1 MESRFISAVAF
12 YGPKTGRLRELLTG
26 VQALIAE
33 HVGGDFRPY
42 TLDQVHATLIALNGV
57 RAGGTIVNEYLL
69 EHAGEEREMDLP
81 RVMDILARRFATP
94 LRVRI
99 GGFRPG
105 QAIPFT
111 SRGQHVAERS
121 FSVQGEAFVLV
132 GWPAEP
138 PAGAGRPLDDLR
150 REMNAAGV
158 LHRYHARPGDV
169 DNDLHLVVGHQ
180 DGAPAAALAR
190 ATAAVRDKLAADPA
204 DLAIALSDVTIV
216 AADSH
221 TLAPPLYV
229 SGVPLRRPRCSRWC
243 RDRAG
248 QSSFMTS
255 VAAAGSR
262 LASATRAA
270 FSAFAR
276 PASALARPA
285 FAASLPDA
293 PGLHAEERADD
304 RPDDGRHRPDH
315 RGHIRGRA
323 ELRYGDA
330 DHHSQQGERRHDQP
344 GSVPDPGHVDT
355 RGRFLDGSLSRI
367 LGRNRNR
374 SRSRSGQ
381 GRLSHGYAPALP
393 AECSCLGRGSAGRS

>member
-1 MESRFISAVAF
+1 MGSRFISAVAF

-26 VQALIAE
+26 VQAQIAE
-33 HVGGDFRPY
+33 HVGNDFRPY

-69 EHAGEEREMDLP
+69 EHAGERREMDLP

-105 QAIPFT
+105 QPVPFT

-121 FSVQGEAFVLV
+121 FSVQGQAFVLV
-132 GWPAEP
+132 GWPAESL
-138 PAGAGRPLDDLR
+138 AGAGRPLDDLR

-180 DGAPAAALAR
+180 AGAPAAALAR

-204 DLAIALSDVTIV
+204 NLAIALSDVTIV

-229 SGVPLRRPRCSRWC
+229 SGVP
-243 RDRAG
+243 
-248 QSSFMTS
+248 
-255 VAAAGSR
+255 AAAAEV
-262 LASATRAA
+262 LA
-270 FSAFAR
+270 
-276 PASALARPA
+276 L
-285 FAASLPDA
+285 
-293 PGLHAEERADD
+293 
-304 RPDDGRHRPDH
+304 
-315 RGHIRGRA
+315 
-323 ELRYGDA
+323 
-330 DHHSQQGERRHDQP
+330 
-344 GSVPDPGHVDT
+344 VP
-355 RGRFLDGSLSRI
+355 
-367 LGRNRNR
+367 
-374 SRSRSGQ
+374 
-381 GRLSHGYAPALP
+381 
-393 AECSCLGRGSAGRS
+393 

>member
-33 HVGGDFRPY
+33 HVGRDFRPY

-69 EHAGEEREMDLP
+69 EHAGERREMDLP

-132 GWPAEP
+132 GWPAESL
-138 PAGAGRPLDDLR
+138 AGAGRPLDDLR

-229 SGVPLRRPRCSRWC
+229 SGVP
-243 RDRAG
+243 
-248 QSSFMTS
+248 
-255 VAAAGSR
+255 AAAAEV
-262 LASATRAA
+262 LA
-270 FSAFAR
+270 
-276 PASALARPA
+276 L
-285 FAASLPDA
+285 
-293 PGLHAEERADD
+293 
-304 RPDDGRHRPDH
+304 
-315 RGHIRGRA
+315 
-323 ELRYGDA
+323 
-330 DHHSQQGERRHDQP
+330 
-344 GSVPDPGHVDT
+344 VP
-355 RGRFLDGSLSRI
+355 
-367 LGRNRNR
+367 
-374 SRSRSGQ
+374 
-381 GRLSHGYAPALP
+381 
-393 AECSCLGRGSAGRS
+393 

>member
-12 YGPKTGRLRELLTG
+12 YGPKTGPLHELLTG
-26 VQALIAE
+26 VQAQIAE
-33 HVGGDFRPY
+33 HVGRDFRPY

-69 EHAGEEREMDLP
+69 EHAGERREMDLP

-105 QAIPFT
+105 QAVPFT

-132 GWPAEP
+132 GWPAESL
-138 PAGAGRPLDDLR
+138 AGAGRPLDDLR

-180 DGAPAAALAR
+180 AGAPAAALAR

-229 SGVPLRRPRCSRWC
+229 SGIPAATAEVLALVP
-243 RDRAG
+243 
-248 QSSFMTS
+248 
-255 VAAAGSR
+255 
-262 LASATRAA
+262 
-270 FSAFAR
+270 
-276 PASALARPA
+276 
-285 FAASLPDA
+285 
-293 PGLHAEERADD
+293 
-304 RPDDGRHRPDH
+304 
-315 RGHIRGRA
+315 
-323 ELRYGDA
+323 
-330 DHHSQQGERRHDQP
+330 
-344 GSVPDPGHVDT
+344 
-355 RGRFLDGSLSRI
+355 
-367 LGRNRNR
+367 
-374 SRSRSGQ
+374 
-381 GRLSHGYAPALP
+381 
-393 AECSCLGRGSAGRS
+393 

>member
-33 HVGGDFRPY
+33 HLGGDFRPY
-42 TLDQVHATLIALNGV
+42 ALDQVHATLIALNGV

-69 EHAGEEREMDLP
+69 EHAGERREMDLP

-105 QAIPFT
+105 QAVPFT

-121 FSVQGEAFVLV
+121 FSVQGQAFVLV
-132 GWPAEP
+132 GWPAESL
-138 PAGAGRPLDDLR
+138 AGAGRPLDDLR

-180 DGAPAAALAR
+180 AGAPAAALAR

-221 TLAPPLYV
+221 TLAPPVYV
-229 SGVPLRRPRCSRWC
+229 SGIP
-243 RDRAG
+243 
-248 QSSFMTS
+248 
-255 VAAAGSR
+255 AAAADV
-262 LASATRAA
+262 LA
-270 FSAFAR
+270 
-276 PASALARPA
+276 L
-285 FAASLPDA
+285 
-293 PGLHAEERADD
+293 
-304 RPDDGRHRPDH
+304 
-315 RGHIRGRA
+315 
-323 ELRYGDA
+323 
-330 DHHSQQGERRHDQP
+330 
-344 GSVPDPGHVDT
+344 VP
-355 RGRFLDGSLSRI
+355 
-367 LGRNRNR
+367 
-374 SRSRSGQ
+374 
-381 GRLSHGYAPALP
+381 
-393 AECSCLGRGSAGRS
+393 

>member
-12 YGPKTGRLRELLTG
+12 YGPKTGRLRELLTE

-69 EHAGEEREMDLP
+69 EHAGERREMDLP

-105 QAIPFT
+105 QAVPFT

-132 GWPAEP
+132 GWPADSL
-138 PAGAGRPLDDLR
+138 AGGGRPVDELR

-158 LHRYHARPGDV
+158 LHRYHTKPDDV

-180 DGAPAAALAR
+180 AGAPAGALAR

-221 TLAPPLYV
+221 TLAPPVYV
-229 SGVPLRRPRCSRWC
+229 SGIP
-243 RDRAG
+243 
-248 QSSFMTS
+248 
-255 VAAAGSR
+255 AAAADV
-262 LASATRAA
+262 LA
-270 FSAFAR
+270 
-276 PASALARPA
+276 L
-285 FAASLPDA
+285 
-293 PGLHAEERADD
+293 
-304 RPDDGRHRPDH
+304 
-315 RGHIRGRA
+315 
-323 ELRYGDA
+323 
-330 DHHSQQGERRHDQP
+330 
-344 GSVPDPGHVDT
+344 VP
-355 RGRFLDGSLSRI
+355 
-367 LGRNRNR
+367 
-374 SRSRSGQ
+374 
-381 GRLSHGYAPALP
+381 
-393 AECSCLGRGSAGRS
+393 

>member
-26 VQALIAE
+26 VQAQIAE
-33 HVGGDFRPY
+33 HVGNDFRPY

-57 RAGGTIVNEYLL
+57 RDGATIVNEYLL
-69 EHAGEEREMDLP
+69 EHAGEQREMDLP

-105 QAIPFT
+105 QAVPFT

-132 GWPAEP
+132 GWPAESL
-138 PAGAGRPLDDLR
+138 AGAGRPLDDLR

-180 DGAPAAALAR
+180 AGAPAAALAR

-221 TLAPPLYV
+221 TLAPPVYV
-229 SGVPLRRPRCSRWC
+229 SGIP
-243 RDRAG
+243 
-248 QSSFMTS
+248 
-255 VAAAGSR
+255 AAAADV
-262 LASATRAA
+262 LA
-270 FSAFAR
+270 
-276 PASALARPA
+276 L
-285 FAASLPDA
+285 
-293 PGLHAEERADD
+293 
-304 RPDDGRHRPDH
+304 
-315 RGHIRGRA
+315 
-323 ELRYGDA
+323 
-330 DHHSQQGERRHDQP
+330 
-344 GSVPDPGHVDT
+344 VP
-355 RGRFLDGSLSRI
+355 
-367 LGRNRNR
+367 
-374 SRSRSGQ
+374 
-381 GRLSHGYAPALP
+381 
-393 AECSCLGRGSAGRS
+393 

>member
-69 EHAGEEREMDLP
+69 EHAGERREMDLT

-105 QAIPFT
+105 QAVPFT
-111 SRGQHVAERS
+111 SRGQHLSERA

-132 GWPAEP
+132 GWPAESLV
-138 PAGAGRPLDDLR
+138 GAGRPLDDLR

-229 SGVPLRRPRCSRWC
+229 SGVP
-243 RDRAG
+243 
-248 QSSFMTS
+248 
-255 VAAAGSR
+255 AAAAEV
-262 LASATRAA
+262 LA
-270 FSAFAR
+270 
-276 PASALARPA
+276 L
-285 FAASLPDA
+285 
-293 PGLHAEERADD
+293 
-304 RPDDGRHRPDH
+304 
-315 RGHIRGRA
+315 
-323 ELRYGDA
+323 
-330 DHHSQQGERRHDQP
+330 
-344 GSVPDPGHVDT
+344 VP
-355 RGRFLDGSLSRI
+355 
-367 LGRNRNR
+367 
-374 SRSRSGQ
+374 
-381 GRLSHGYAPALP
+381 
-393 AECSCLGRGSAGRS
+393 

>member
-69 EHAGEEREMDLP
+69 EHAGERREMDLP

-105 QAIPFT
+105 QAVPFT
-111 SRGQHVAERS
+111 SRGQHVSERA

-132 GWPAEP
+132 GWPAESLV
-138 PAGAGRPLDDLR
+138 GAGRPLDDLR

-229 SGVPLRRPRCSRWC
+229 SGVP
-243 RDRAG
+243 
-248 QSSFMTS
+248 
-255 VAAAGSR
+255 AAAAEV
-262 LASATRAA
+262 LA
-270 FSAFAR
+270 
-276 PASALARPA
+276 L
-285 FAASLPDA
+285 
-293 PGLHAEERADD
+293 
-304 RPDDGRHRPDH
+304 
-315 RGHIRGRA
+315 
-323 ELRYGDA
+323 
-330 DHHSQQGERRHDQP
+330 
-344 GSVPDPGHVDT
+344 VP
-355 RGRFLDGSLSRI
+355 
-367 LGRNRNR
+367 
-374 SRSRSGQ
+374 
-381 GRLSHGYAPALP
+381 
-393 AECSCLGRGSAGRS
+393 

>member
-26 VQALIAE
+26 VQAQIAE
-33 HVGGDFRPY
+33 HVGNDFRPY

-69 EHAGEEREMDLP
+69 EHAGERREMDLP

-105 QAIPFT
+105 QPVPFT

-132 GWPAEP
+132 GWPAESLV
-138 PAGAGRPLDDLR
+138 GAGRPLDDLR

-180 DGAPAAALAR
+180 AGAPAAALAR

-221 TLAPPLYV
+221 TLAPPVYV
-229 SGVPLRRPRCSRWC
+229 SGIP
-243 RDRAG
+243 
-248 QSSFMTS
+248 
-255 VAAAGSR
+255 AAAADV
-262 LASATRAA
+262 LA
-270 FSAFAR
+270 
-276 PASALARPA
+276 L
-285 FAASLPDA
+285 
-293 PGLHAEERADD
+293 
-304 RPDDGRHRPDH
+304 
-315 RGHIRGRA
+315 
-323 ELRYGDA
+323 
-330 DHHSQQGERRHDQP
+330 
-344 GSVPDPGHVDT
+344 VP
-355 RGRFLDGSLSRI
+355 
-367 LGRNRNR
+367 
-374 SRSRSGQ
+374 
-381 GRLSHGYAPALP
+381 
-393 AECSCLGRGSAGRS
+393 